1 MDTFQRE
8 ITFVSKVSQP
18 SGDGKTIDWVIAPQ
32 TKTATFKELNQ
43 LDKTQHKLHFK
54 IISVAESFGQDEEG
68 KMNISSDGIYDLTV
82 KCINN
87 LLVIDENFT
96 AADKQDF
103 LSDSGAIL
111 PFGMWML
118 TEKLMPFFLKL
129 NLK

>member
-18 SGDGKTIDWVIAPQ
+18 SGDGKTIDWVITPQ
-32 TKTATFKELNQ
+32 TKTANFKELNQ